1 METCQRNV
9 VVRRCIYMLRRHL
22 CMKQLLK
29 SIVIASLIL
38 VSGLSLANPN
48 HWRHHGHR
56 GHAPNV
62 EWIVPL
68 VIGGV
73 VVHAITQSRTQPIIV
88 QQPPNIYQQPAPY
101 GYHYENILD
110 ANCNCYRLVL
120 VQNQP

>member
-1 METCQRNV
+1 
-9 VVRRCIYMLRRHL
+9 
-22 CMKQLLK
+22 MKQILK
-29 SIVIASLIL
+29 SILIASLIL
-38 VSGLSLANPN
+38 VSGISQANPN
-48 HWRHHGHR
+48 FRHHHGHR

-62 EWIVPL
+62 DWIVPL

-73 VVHAITQSRTQPIIV
+73 VVHAITQPRAQPIIIH
-88 QQPPNIYQQPAPY
+88 QSPNIQPQPAPY